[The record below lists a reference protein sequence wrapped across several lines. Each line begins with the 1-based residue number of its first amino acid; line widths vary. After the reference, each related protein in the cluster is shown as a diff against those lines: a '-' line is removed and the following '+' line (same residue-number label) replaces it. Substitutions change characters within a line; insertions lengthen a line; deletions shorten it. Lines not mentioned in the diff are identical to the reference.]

1 MEATDTG
8 EIVSKFGSPHAQ
20 RCGAKT
26 RAGGMCRNLS
36 VRDMKRCR
44 MHGGKSPKGF
54 THPNYT
60 HGCYSKHCLLG
71 MLNRAAYR
79 DAQRREERQRRIDLI
94 LEREKAAR
102 AAKAARQ
109 AKRRKVVVWDADALK
124 RLFAVM
130 NAGKGSTLCTP

>member
-1 MEATDTG
+1 
-8 EIVSKFGSPHAQ
+8 
-20 RCGAKT
+20 
-26 RAGGMCRNLS
+26 
-36 VRDMKRCR
+36 
-44 MHGGKSPKGF
+44 
-54 THPNYT
+54 
-60 HGCYSKHCLLG
+60 

-130 NAGKGSTLCTP
+130 NAGKGSTLSTP